1 RMHVLPEYFGFMGR
15 READKLAIQEAPGN
29 GPIQQFLA
37 QAAKQHGI
45 WLLGGTLPLQS
56 EDAGR
61 IYNALLVY
69 GPDGEELT
77 RYDKIHLF
85 GFRKG
90 DESYDESVTIRP
102 GAARA
107 QVFNSPLGRV
117 GLSVCY
123 DLRFPELY
131 RAMGD

>member
-1 RMHVLPEYFGFMGR
+1 MSGNKSMRVAAIQMVSGVSVDANLARAGELIAAAAGAGARMIVLPEYFCFMGR
-15 READKLAIQEAPGN
+15 RDADKLAIQEAPGN

-69 GPDGEELT
+69 GPDGE
-77 RYDKIHLF
+77 
-85 GFRKG
+85 
-90 DESYDESVTIRP
+90 V
-102 GAARA
+102 
-107 QVFNSPLGRV
+107 
-117 GLSVCY
+117 
-123 DLRFPELY
+123 
-131 RAMGD
+131 